1 MRLIFQKKNWLCEN
15 HHHCTLWAVI
25 LNYRCDCTPCLWANQ
40 SLFSLAWI
48 DHFWT
53 IFWFIKTLSFS
64 VSLLPLEAYF
74 LSRLINLIRYE
85 YKVVSEN
92 TFTLTFFC
100 MIVHDQM
107 VMFNLVWKGWGQS
120 VKLGPHSAIWGKLG
134 TTLRAYALNPCTK
147 FPPNPTSRKVNT

>member
-1 MRLIFQKKNWLCEN
+1 MKIKCYLMTKNWLCEN
-15 HHHCTLWAVI
+15 HHHCTLWSVI
-25 LNYRCDCTPCLWANQ
+25 LNYRCDRTPCLWANQ

-64 VSLLPLEAYF
+64 VSLLPLEPYF

-92 TFTLTFFC
+92 TFTLNFFC

-107 VMFNLVWKGWGQS
+107 VMFNLIWNYKMSNRWEQALTS
-120 VKLGPHSAIWGKLG
+120 KLCYQMVMFNLI
-134 TTLRAYALNPCTK
+134 
-147 FPPNPTSRKVNT
+147 